1 LSSRGLVLVTGGSGA
16 VGSQLLRALGERG
29 WRRRC
34 LVHRRPVSDAEELL
48 SGDLTDPSSLLPAV
62 DGVTAI
68 AHLAAVTHS
77 RSPGR
82 YNEVNFHG
90 TKNLVDAAGRSGVE
104 RFLFV
109 STRAISP
116 DGGAYSSSKHQA
128 EGVVRACSL
137 RWTIVRLPEVYGAE
151 SVEGVDRMIELARRG
166 GRIPVVGR
174 GDDLICP
181 AHVDDVIP
189 ACARALEAAAA
200 VGRTYTLAGPCVTVR
215 TFADAVGDVLRR
227 PPRILRV
234 PVAAASAL
242 ATAARILP
250 LPVYPD
256 QLARL
261 RSPKPAASPE
271 AESDLLFRPRS
282 LQAGLAEIVARSG

>member
-1 LSSRGLVLVTGGSGA
+1 VLVTGGSGV
-16 VGSQLLRALGERG
+16 VGLRLLRALGERG

-34 LVHRRPVSDAEELL
+34 LVYRRQVGDAEEVAL
-48 SGDLTDPSSLLPAV
+48 GDVTDSSSLQPAL

-77 RSPGR
+77 RSPER
-82 YNEVNFHG
+82 YDEVNVRG
-90 TKNLVDAAGRSGVE
+90 TQNLVDAAGRSGVE

-116 DGGAYSSSKHQA
+116 DGGAYSRSKHRA
-128 EGVVRACSL
+128 EEVVRACGL
-137 RWTIVRLPEVYGAE
+137 QWTIVRLPEVYGAG
-151 SVEGVDRMIELARRG
+151 SAEGVDRMIAIARRG

-189 ACARALEAAAA
+189 ACARALEAPKA
-200 VGRTYTLAGPCVTVR
+200 VRRTYTLAGPCVTAQ
-215 TFADAVGDVLRR
+215 TFADVLGDVFRQ
-227 PPRILRV
+227 PPRILHV
-234 PVAAASAL
+234 PLAAATAF
-242 ATAARILP
+242 AMAARVLP

-261 RSPKPAASPE
+261 RAPKPAASPE
-271 AESDLLFRPRS
+271 AECDLRFRPRS
-282 LQAGLAEIVARSG
+282 LLAGLAEIAARSG